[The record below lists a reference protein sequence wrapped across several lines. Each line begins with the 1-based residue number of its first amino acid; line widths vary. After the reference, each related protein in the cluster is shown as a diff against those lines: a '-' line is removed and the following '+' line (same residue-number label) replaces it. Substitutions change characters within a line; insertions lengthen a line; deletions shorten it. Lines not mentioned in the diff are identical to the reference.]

1 MHQTPQL
8 FPFGA
13 PQSPQPDISQ
23 QATISHSAITST
35 SALTNDAPK
44 PNSPGKRRT
53 MQGVIFTAIALTLI
67 ILIYIVWNPPT
78 PTPTA
83 SGSSITQQ
91 NFSSSS
97 TSTNTNTSTSFSS
110 SSTSDGDIQVYIT
123 GAVKKPGVYT
133 LPTDARVYQ
142 LLKAAGGPQA
152 NANLVAL
159 NLAAK
164 LTDGEEVYV
173 TVIGEVPP
181 TYMGGVPGPPNGTS
195 NTSGNNTG
203 LVNINTATVSELEQQ
218 LHVSSTT
225 ANNIVN
231 YRTQN
236 GPYTSI
242 DQLLQ
247 VISTSIFNRIK
258 NMVTV

>member
-1 MHQTPQL
+1 L
-8 FPFGA
+8 
-13 PQSPQPDISQ
+13 SD
-23 QATISHSAITST
+23 SA
-35 SALTNDAPK
+35 AKTN
-44 PNSPGKRRT
+44 NPGKRRT
-53 MQGVIFTAIALTLI
+53 IQLAIVASIGLTLI

-83 SGSSITQQ
+83 SGSAITQQ
-91 NFSSSS
+91 NFGSSSS
-97 TSTNTNTSTSFSS
+97 STNTNTSS
-110 SSTSDGDIQVYIT
+110 SSTGDGSIQVYIT

-142 LLKAAGGPQA
+142 LLQAAGGPQA

-164 LTDGEEVYV
+164 LTDSEEVYV
-173 TVIGEVPP
+173 TVIGEAPP

-195 NTSGNNTG
+195 NTSGSSSG
-203 LVNINTATVSELEQQ
+203 QVNINTATVSELEQQ

-236 GPYTSI
+236 GAYTSI

>member
-1 MHQTPQL
+1 MHPAPQL
-8 FPFGA
+8 FSFGP
-13 PQSPQPDISQ
+13 PQSPKPDISQ
-23 QATISHSAITST
+23 KATIPHSAVTT
-35 SALTNDAPK
+35 TPATLDSAIKSD
-44 PNSPGKRRT
+44 SPGKRRAI
-53 MQGVIFTAIALTLI
+53 QLIIAAAFTLTLI
-67 ILIYIVWNPPT
+67 ILIYMVWNPPA
-78 PTPTA
+78 PTPIA
-83 SGSSITQQ
+83 SGSAITQQ
-91 NFSSSS
+91 NFGSSS
-97 TSTNTNTSTSFSS
+97 TSTNTNTSS
-110 SSTSDGDIQVYIT
+110 SSTGDGSIQVYIT

-133 LPTDARVYQ
+133 LPPDARVYQ
-142 LLKAAGGPQA
+142 LLQAADGPQPD
-152 NANLVAL
+152 ANLVAL

-173 TVIGEVPP
+173 TVIGEAPP
-181 TYMGGVPGPPNGTS
+181 TYMGGVPGPSNGTS
-195 NTSGNNTG
+195 NTSSSSTG

-236 GPYTSI
+236 GAYTSV

>member
-1 MHQTPQL
+1 MHQAPRL

-97 TSTNTNTSTSFSS
+97 TSTNSNTSSSFSN
-110 SSTSDGDIQVYIT
+110 TSDGSDIQVYIT

-142 LLKAAGGPQA
+142 LLRAAGGPQA
-152 NANLVAL
+152 DANLVAL

-173 TVIGEVPP
+173 TVVGEAPP

-195 NTSGNNTG
+195 NTSGNSTG

>member
-1 MHQTPQL
+1 MHPL
-8 FPFGA
+8 ARIFSPDSS
-13 PQSPQPDISQ
+13 QSSQPDISQ
-23 QATISHSAITST
+23 QATISHPAITAT
-35 SALTNDAPK
+35 AALLDKATRTTDASK
-44 PNSPGKRRT
+44 KR
-53 MQGVIFTAIALTLI
+53 AIKRIIVGAVALTLI

-83 SGSSITQQ
+83 SGSAVTQQ
-91 NFSSSS
+91 NFSSAS
-97 TSTNTNTSTSFSS
+97 TTTNTNTSSSFSNTDDG
-110 SSTSDGDIQVYIT
+110 STIQVYIT

-142 LLKAAGGPQA
+142 LLQAAGGPQP

-164 LTDGEEVYV
+164 LTDGEEIYV
-173 TVIGEVPP
+173 TVIGEAPP

-195 NTSGNNTG
+195 SSSSSNSN

-225 ANNIVN
+225 ANNIIN

-242 DQLLQ
+242 DQLLN

>member
-8 FPFGA
+8 FPFGPPRS
-13 PQSPQPDISQ
+13 PQSDISQ
-23 QATISHSAITST
+23 QTTISHSAITTTST
-35 SALTNDAPK
+35 LSDNAPK
-44 PNSPGKRRT
+44 LDSPGKRRT
-53 MQGVIFTAIALTLI
+53 IQGVIFTAIALTLI

-83 SGSSITQQ
+83 SGSAITQQ
-91 NFSSSS
+91 NFGSSS
-97 TSTNTNTSTSFSS
+97 TSTNADTSSSFSN
-110 SSTSDGDIQVYIT
+110 TSDGSDIQVYIT
-123 GAVKKPGVYT
+123 GAVKKPGVYS

-142 LLKAAGGPQA
+142 LLKAAGGPQS

-173 TVIGEVPP
+173 TVVGEAPP

-195 NTSGNNTG
+195 NTSGNTTG

-236 GPYTSI
+236 GPYTST
-242 DQLLQ
+242 DELLQ

>member
-1 MHQTPQL
+1 MHPAPQL
-8 FPFGA
+8 FPFGP
-13 PQSPQPDISQ
+13 PQSPQLDISQ
-23 QATISHSAITST
+23 QTTISHSAVSNAATLSG
-35 SALTNDAPK
+35 SAAQA
-44 PNSPGKRRT
+44 SKRRA
-53 MQGVIFTAIALTLI
+53 MQRIIVAVFALALI
-67 ILIYIVWNPPT
+67 ILIYVVWNPPT

-83 SGSSITQQ
+83 SGSAITQQ
-91 NFSSSS
+91 NFGSSS
-97 TSTNTNTSTSFSS
+97 TSTNTNTSS
-110 SSTSDGDIQVYIT
+110 SSTGDGNIQVYIT

-173 TVIGEVPP
+173 TVVGEAPP

-195 NTSGNNTG
+195 GTPGSSTSG

-236 GPYTSI
+236 GNYTSV

>member
-1 MHQTPQL
+1 MNPTPRL
-8 FPFGA
+8 FSIG
-13 PQSPQPDISQ
+13 SPHSPRSDISQ
-23 QATISHSAITST
+23 QTTISHPAISSASPLPD
-35 SALTNDAPK
+35 SVAK
-44 PNSPGKRRT
+44 KSKPGKKRT
-53 MQGVIFTAIALTLI
+53 IQRVIVAAIGLALI
-67 ILIYIVWNPPT
+67 ILIYIIWNPAAPT
-78 PTPTA
+78 STA
-83 SGSSITQQ
+83 SGPAITQQ
-91 NFSSSS
+91 NFSGAPTSASSNTSS
-97 TSTNTNTSTSFSS
+97 TSS
-110 SSTSDGDIQVYIT
+110 SSTGDGNIQVYIT

-133 LPTDARVYQ
+133 LPSDARVYQ
-142 LLKAAGGPQA
+142 LLQAAGGPQA
-152 NANLVAL
+152 QANLVAL

-173 TVIGEVPP
+173 TVIGEAPP
-181 TYMGGVPGPPNGTS
+181 TYMGGVPGPANGTNS
-195 NTSGNNTG
+195 ASGSTTG
-203 LVNINTATVSELEQQ
+203 LVNINTATVTELEQS

-236 GPYTSI
+236 GDYTSV